1 MNANN
6 LIRFAFIAIL
16 GALLFFPFL
25 GQVHLFDWDEIN
37 FAECAR
43 EMIVTKDYLKVQIDF
58 QPFWE
63 KPPLFI
69 WMQVLSMKLFGIN
82 EYAARFPNA
91 FMGVLTLVT
100 LYYIGKRVVNEKM
113 GMWWAVLYA
122 GTWLPHFYFKSGI
135 IDPTFNFFIFLA
147 FFQMHLIRHG
157 KNPFNHALLT
167 GLFLGLAVLTK
178 GPVAILIALLALG
191 AYAILNKGFWGYPIR
206 YFIII
211 TLMAAL
217 PFGLWFLACII
228 QYGWHYGSWFIIE
241 FIRYQIRLFT
251 TGDAGHGQPFYYHF
265 IVLLIGCFPA
275 SLFLFQY
282 SKKRTNEAESSKD
295 FTRWMWLLF
304 WVTLLLFSIVKTKI
318 VHYSSLCYFPLT
330 YLAALKIAAIA
341 EADETLKTRVKIGLA
356 IIGSLLALLIAFL
369 PLVGIYKTSLIP
381 FIQDPFAVANL
392 SAQVSWGWAESL
404 WGFAYL
410 IIIVVSLIW
419 MRKNFI
425 RAMRLLLIGTII
437 ILQVTVLHF
446 TPKIEAY
453 SQRAAIR
460 YFKGFVGKDVYIHV
474 LGYKSYAHYFYAETQ
489 PQNNPKRRDES
500 WLLKGDVDKP
510 TYFIC
515 KITAAEP
522 YKHSKE
528 LKLLG
533 EKNGFVFFKR
543 IP

>member
-1 MNANN
+1 M
-6 LIRFAFIAIL
+6 
-16 GALLFFPFL
+16 
-25 GQVHLFDWDEIN
+25 
-37 FAECAR
+37 
-43 EMIVTKDYLKVQIDF
+43 
-58 QPFWE
+58 
-63 KPPLFI
+63 
-69 WMQVLSMKLFGIN
+69 
-82 EYAARFPNA
+82 
-91 FMGVLTLVT
+91 
-100 LYYIGKRVVNEKM
+100 
-113 GMWWAVLYA
+113 
-122 GTWLPHFYFKSGI
+122 
-135 IDPTFNFFIFLA
+135 
-147 FFQMHLIRHG
+147 
-157 KNPFNHALLT
+157 
-167 GLFLGLAVLTK
+167 
-178 GPVAILIALLALG
+178 
-191 AYAILNKGFWGYPIR
+191 
-206 YFIII
+206 
-211 TLMAAL
+211 
-217 PFGLWFLACII
+217 
-228 QYGWHYGSWFIIE
+228 IE

-330 YLAALKIAAIA
+330 YLAALKTAAIA
-341 EADETLKTRVKIGLA
+341 EAEETLKTRVKVGLV
-356 IIGSLLALLIAFL
+356 IIGSILALLIAFL

-392 SAQVSWGWAESL
+392 SAQVSWGWEESL

-425 RAMRLLLIGTII
+425 HAMRLLLISTII